1 MARQRENATS
11 AKFLNL
17 GIISEEERVFLF
29 LVAFA
34 GMSQA
39 DGYKMAFGKNHVSM
53 TTASAAASKL
63 LADSRLQASAWR
75 LYEYHNNGLIK
86 FNVGVLKSADPK
98 FSRH

>member
-17 GIISEEERVFLF
+17 GILSEKERVFLF

-34 GMSQA
+34 GLSQA
-39 DGYKMAFGKNHVSM
+39 EAYRMAFGKNHVSM

-63 LADSRLQASAWR
+63 LADSRIQASAWR
-75 LYEYHNNGLIK
+75 LYEYHNSGMVA
-86 FNVGVLKSADPK
+86 FNTGVLKSADPK
-98 FSRH
+98 FSRY

>member
-17 GIISEEERVFLF
+17 GIISEEERLFLF

-34 GMSQA
+34 GLSQA
-39 DGYKMAFGKNHVSM
+39 EAYRVAFGKNHVSM

-63 LADSRLQASAWR
+63 LADSRLQQAAWR
-75 LYEYHNNGLIK
+75 LYEYHNNRMIK
-86 FNVGVLKSADPK
+86 FNTGVLKSADPK
-98 FSRH
+98 FSRR

>member
-1 MARQRENATS
+1 MARQRENPTS
-11 AKFLNL
+11 AKFLHL
-17 GIISEEERVFLF
+17 GILSEEERIFLF

-34 GMSQA
+34 GMRQA
-39 DGYKMAFGKNHVSM
+39 DGYRLAFGKNHVSM

-75 LYEYHNNGLIK
+75 LYEYHNNGMIK
-86 FNVGVLKSADPK
+86 FNTGVLKSPDPK